1 MDLNFRVLEGFSL
14 IKGRQSGTFEYRS
27 RMADE
32 KKQLLDEQ
40 DRPKEPPTYEDVL
53 KENRVLKEENER
65 NAHPS
70 KQYQHKPH
78 RKGNGGYPGMH
89 KTTYNDADMKK
100 EI

>member
-1 MDLNFRVLEGFSL
+1 MLSVVPVSYTHLDVY
-14 IKGRQSGTFEYRS
+14 KRQ
-27 RMADE
+27 
-32 KKQLLDEQ
+32 EQ